1 MKREIHMSQMEDM
14 LSMQLEFISKINDLI
29 IYDKEHSENP
39 EKTKWL
45 EGFCQTQEKAL
56 DMATILFNK
65 HKEEILAK
73 EKEVLKAKDEAK
85 KEQAAR
91 VKAEHKQMEE
101 KRAIQA
107 DLEKAKTEEGSLFEG
122 ME

>member
-1 MKREIHMSQMEDM
+1 MKREIHMSRMEDM
-14 LSMQLEFISKINDLI
+14 LSMQLEFINKINDLI

-56 DMATILFNK
+56 DMAVTLFNK
-65 HKEEILAK
+65 HKEGILAK
-73 EKEVLKAKDEAK
+73 EKEELKAKEEAK
-85 KEQAAR
+85 KSQAAKE
-91 VKAEHKQMEE
+91 KAQRKQEE
-101 KRAIQA
+101 EQQAIKA

-122 ME
+122 LE

>member
-1 MKREIHMSQMEDM
+1 MSQMEDM

-56 DMATILFNK
+56 DMAAILFNK

-91 VKAEHKQMEE
+91 AKAEHKQMEE